1 MRNNLFIV
9 CTTAVFC
16 VFVFFQFN
24 CTQQSEQKVLSQ
36 DELIARGKYIVTT
49 GGCGDC
55 HTPKVMTAN
64 GPMED
69 TTRMLAGFPEDGVLP
84 PLDVKMVAP
93 GNWYATEMNLAAWV
107 GPWGISFAS
116 NLTPDNG
123 TGIGGL
129 SEEMF
134 IKTLRE
140 GKYMGVGRPL
150 LPPMPWQVLGQ
161 KTDEDLKAIY
171 SYLKSLPP
179 IENKVPDPVPP
190 PMLAKYFAKKSN

>member
-1 MRNNLFIV
+1 MSY
-9 CTTAVFC
+9 
-16 VFVFFQFN
+16 
-24 CTQQSEQKVLSQ
+24 TQNYDRKWSYGRYNQNAFRFSE
-36 DELIARGKYIVTT
+36 
-49 GGCGDC
+49 GGS
-55 HTPKVMTAN
+55 
-64 GPMED
+64 
-69 TTRMLAGFPEDGVLP
+69 LP

-140 GKYMGVGRPL
+140 GKFMGVGRPL
-150 LPPMPWQVLGQ
+150 LPPMPWP
-161 KTDEDLKAIY
+161 
-171 SYLKSLPP
+171 SYW
-179 IENKVPDPVPP
+179 
-190 PMLAKYFAKKSN
+190 SND

>member
-1 MRNNLFIV
+1 MRNLFFIANIIAMV
-9 CTTAVFC
+9 S
-16 VFVFFQFN
+16 VFVFLQFN
-24 CTQQSEQKVLSQ
+24 CTQQGEKKMLSQ

-55 HTPKVMTAN
+55 HSPKIMTPN

-69 TTRMLAGFPEDGVLP
+69 TTRFLAGFPEGDVLP
-84 PLDVKMVAP
+84 PLDLKTVAP
-93 GNWYATEMNLAAWV
+93 GNWYVTEKNLAAWV
-107 GPWGISFAS
+107 GPWGISYAS
-116 NLTPDNG
+116 NLTPDNE

-140 GKYMGVGRPL
+140 GKFMGVGRPL
-150 LPPMPWQVLGQ
+150 LPPMPWQVIGQ

-171 SYLKSLPP
+171 AYLRTLKP
-179 IENKVPDPVPP
+179 INNKVPDPVPP
-190 PMLAKYFAKKSN
+190 PKLAEYFAKK